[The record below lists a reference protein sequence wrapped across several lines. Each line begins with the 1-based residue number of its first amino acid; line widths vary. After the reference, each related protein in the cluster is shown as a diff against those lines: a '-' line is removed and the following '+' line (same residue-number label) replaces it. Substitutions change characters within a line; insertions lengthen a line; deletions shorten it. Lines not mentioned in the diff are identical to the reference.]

1 MREDLDADAE
11 DGGGR
16 ALCATGAVDVEA
28 FEDIVGIG
36 VQRLRFQI
44 QDTGHAAL
52 YQAVT
57 VCYI

>member
-36 VQRLRFQI
+36 VQTLRFQI
-44 QDTGHAAL
+44 QGYL
-52 YQAVT
+52 LVT
-57 VCYI
+57 LHFTRL